1 MVIPIA
7 EFVSTITMALA
18 APVRTKPKG
27 PVKPDS
33 YIVVLKSGE
42 DMEHHIEGITRI
54 SARSPGSKFSINHR
68 YKNRPTIV
76 GLNGYSAHATGASL
90 SRIFGCPEVEY
101 VEADGIV
108 SIYDGLHDANG
119 GRSTEFN
126 DVSAEIRNDPGE
138 PGGPGSERPVEIGV
152 MSTGVIQSHSAF
164 MNEQGTGT
172 RVIEGF
178 AVNGGNPWVDTN
190 GYGTK
195 VAGRA
200 AGKFY
205 GPAPEATIV
214 PIKGLHIIVPAGDHH
229 EDTSGVSPASAFRS
243 IAVGGIDCRNQIAA
257 FSNYGS
263 AVQLF
268 ASAINAPVPT
278 INHAWG
284 FMSGTVMSAAWV
296 AGVAGN
302 WLRHQQTLVTPRELR
317 ETLTRYATRDIRD
330 PTGKMKWRVLAW

>member
-1 MVIPIA
+1 
-7 EFVSTITMALA
+7 
-18 APVRTKPKG
+18 
-27 PVKPDS
+27 
-33 YIVVLKSGE
+33 
-42 DMEHHIEGITRI
+42 
-54 SARSPGSKFSINHR
+54 
-68 YKNRPTIV
+68 

-172 RVIEGF
+172 R

-200 AGKFY
+200 AGKLY

-214 PIKGLHIIVPAGDHH
+214 PIKVFSDLGKALTSDIILALEWAAQRVLSTQPRPHFVLIITAISPLDYTFNYAVNVAGDEGLHIIVPAGDHH